1 MEEVVEK
8 KEHKPVVL
16 MSKKEKAA
24 KIMAIIIFSLTFA
37 ALAVALIGDIIVLGR
52 LILGFLA
59 GLIAAG
65 IVFFVGFFLMMISCI
80 LVFGVYILESY
91 GFWPLTWAA
100 EVFTAALKDNKLTPT
115 QSSEIVLVRIILL
128 AVCFVVFVTAIVVLA
143 LIKKPK
149 RKKGEPRIKT
159 PKHNKLTKSFG
170 IVSLIMSI
178 LGVVATLGVLL
189 IILIAG

>member
-8 KEHKPVVL
+8 KEQKSVVS

-65 IVFFVGFFLMMISCI
+65 VVFIVGFFLMMISCI
-80 LVFGVYILESY
+80 LVFGVYLLESH
-91 GFWPLTWAA
+91 GFWPLSWAA

-115 QSSEIVLVRIILL
+115 QSSEIAIVRIVLL
-128 AVCFVVFVTAIVVLA
+128 AVCFIVFVAAIVVLA
-143 LIKKPK
+143 LIKRPK

-159 PKHNKLTKSFG
+159 PKHNKLTKAFG

-178 LGVVATLGVLL
+178 LGVFAALSVIFILSVAS
-189 IILIAG
+189 